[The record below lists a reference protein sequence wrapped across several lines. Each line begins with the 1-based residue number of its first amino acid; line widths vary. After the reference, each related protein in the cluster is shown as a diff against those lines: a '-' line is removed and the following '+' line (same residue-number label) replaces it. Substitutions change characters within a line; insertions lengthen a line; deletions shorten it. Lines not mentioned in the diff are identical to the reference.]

1 MTENI
6 QEYPVFSNLYVFGKL
21 HFFYTTFS
29 LWEQVGGLEHQ
40 CIRWQIMRKNARKQL
55 EEDGGDYR
63 YSEGS
68 FNAHAQRTDRRE
80 REGGGEKR
88 EKDRIRL
95 MSFAQTRRE
104 ANVIYEDRATSRV
117 GEVSQLKNL
126 WNDVETSRNGAF
138 SMRSGASK
146 TRIQFP
152 RGNFAVLWPRD
163 FDRSLHGSTEREPSK
178 CGWSKAELAAF

>member
-1 MTENI
+1 MRM
-6 QEYPVFSNLYVFGKL
+6 
-21 HFFYTTFS
+21 HD
-29 LWEQVGGLEHQ
+29 EQTG
-40 CIRWQIMRKNARKQL
+40 
-55 EEDGGDYR
+55 
-63 YSEGS
+63 
-68 FNAHAQRTDRRE
+68 E
-80 REGGGEKR
+80 R
-88 EKDRIRL
+88 DRIRL

-117 GEVSQLKNL
+117 GEVPRLKNL

-152 RGNFAVLWPRD
+152 RGNFAVLRPRD

-178 CGWSKAELAAF
+178 CGWSKAELAAFKSDKISGSEGSLWRNLYYQTDVSHGWIQLQMPMWRPSCNIYVSRAYRERRKIFYI